1 MKRLQK
7 GFTLIELLVVI
18 AIIGILSSIVLV
30 NINSARNRARASAV
44 QSGLSQMR
52 AIMELSGY
60 TSSTNTYVNPLT
72 VTTVPELTRV
82 RNDIDANAEGVDTAA
97 RLRGNGGVGV
107 YFMAAQTRNETGAL
121 AWYCVDSTGQAS
133 FITSAPSATATACQ

>member
-18 AIIGILSSIVLV
+18 AIIGILSSIVLI

-44 QSGLSQMR
+44 QSGLSQLR

-60 TSSTNTYVNPLT
+60 TTSTNTYVNPAT
-72 VTTVPELTRV
+72 VTTIPELTRV
-82 RNDIDANAEGVDTAA
+82 RADIDANAEGIDTSS
-97 RLRGNGGVGV
+97 RIRGNGGVGV
-107 YFMAAQTRNETGAL
+107 YYMAAQTRNETGAL
-121 AWYCVDSTGQAS
+121 QWYCVDSTGQAS
-133 FITSAPSATATACQ
+133 FIASAPNSNATSCQ